1 MKLAKTSN
9 TKNQLVGAIAVT
21 IVNSTNE
28 ASITTTGTINAG
40 GKVEVLANA
49 VSNNTTV
56 ADASTIPSGLEN
68 DADDNEFRFA
78 AVTEDGSTTL
88 PVTATLTKVT
98 QDGQTDTGNP
108 YNQTFLDKDGL
119 IKFTNGATQN
129 EDQSINGNQQLTAGK
144 YKLVFK
150 LPGSFGFAP
159 KDMTGIE
166 VTDETKNGTTYKVYT
181 MYITLTANNTNGVK
195 GLKQLI
201 TMKANGD
208 TSGKSGTNISAG
220 VAIGVGVVNNRN
232 EAYISNA
239 TINAQDLTVAAVT
252 GGQSVQVEVD
262 ENGTT
267 KTETRNYDNL
277 SSVSTTAGF
286 NSGNFGLGGA
296 VSVNVVNDI
305 TNAYIA
311 MRQINIERDLSIT
324 ASSKSNAATKAG
336 SDDSQK
342 EFAKSTGVGIGNWC
356 WCSQQYYNLRS
367 GRDDSSKRNRKQQQV

>member
-1 MKLAKTSN
+1 
-9 TKNQLVGAIAVT
+9 
-21 IVNSTNE
+21 
-28 ASITTTGTINAG
+28 
-40 GKVEVLANA
+40 
-49 VSNNTTV
+49 
-56 ADASTIPSGLEN
+56 
-68 DADDNEFRFA
+68 
-78 AVTEDGSTTL
+78 
-88 PVTATLTKVT
+88 
-98 QDGQTDTGNP
+98 
-108 YNQTFLDKDGL
+108 
-119 IKFTNGATQN
+119 
-129 EDQSINGNQQLTAGK
+129 
-144 YKLVFK
+144 
-150 LPGSFGFAP
+150 
-159 KDMTGIE
+159 
-166 VTDETKNGTTYKVYT
+166 

-305 TNAYIA
+305 TNAYI
-311 MRQINIERDLSIT
+311 
-324 ASSKSNAATKAG
+324 SNG
-336 SDDSQK
+336 D
-342 EFAKSTGVGIGNWC
+342 
-356 WCSQQYYNLRS
+356 Y
-367 GRDDSSKRNRKQQQV
+367 